1 MMALTER
8 PVRELIAAIRSPD
21 PTPGGGSASAL
32 AGALGA
38 ALLAMVAGLGR
49 PSATERHDLERLSA
63 AGQRTAQLSDELTF
77 LVDRDAAAYDGVMA
91 AYKLPKGSDEEKK
104 QRAERIQ
111 QALEAAIAAP
121 LNVMRLCTEAADHAT
136 VIASFGNT
144 NAASDIRVA
153 AELLT
158 AGLRGARANVDINLA
173 SLKNAARVEAI
184 RGEVARLS
192 LKLESEVEATQ
203 ARL

>member
-49 PSATERHDLERLSA
+49 PSATERDDLERLSA

>member
-49 PSATERHDLERLSA
+49 PSATERHDLERLAA
-63 AGQRTAQLSDELTF
+63 AGQRTAQLS
-77 LVDRDAAAYDGVMA
+77 DGVMA

-192 LKLESEVEATQ
+192 LKLESEVEATP